1 MTGNTIKR
9 AQSKGL
15 SATACAIT
23 FQGNAS
29 NNRQQ
34 DAFFFIDD
42 YYQETL
48 GITEVKATSLPLYLA
63 VSDGVA
69 SSNYSQHCSK
79 AVVKSIKA
87 LIDRQQPLNAISIHN
102 DISETKHSVKRYG
115 AASTLAMLEV
125 LDKEGKVE
133 GKITHVSDSR
143 VYRLTKGSSQWECL
157 TRDHNLINELIDEQM
172 QAEGKQAKMSDYNR
186 TGMAGMMYSITE
198 CFSLSTQ
205 DGFDAEAPQSD
216 VSTIDIK
223 SGDSLVIC
231 TDGIHDLVSSD
242 EWHLIDEQTDL
253 QQWLLTLKTQVYQ
266 SEGNAYDNGTAIVVH
281 FD

>member
-48 GITEVKATSLPLYLA
+48 GVTEVKATSLPLYLA

-87 LIDRQQPLNAISIHN
+87 LIDRQQPLNAINIHK
-102 DISETKHSVKRYG
+102 DISETKHTVKRYG
-115 AASTLAMLEV
+115 AAATLAMLEV
-125 LDKEGKVE
+125 INKKGKIE
-133 GKITHVSDSR
+133 GKITHVGDSR
-143 VYRLTKGSSQWECL
+143 VYRLTKGSLQWEYL
-157 TRDHNLINELIDEQM
+157 TRDHNMLNELIDDQM

-198 CFSLSTQ
+198 CFSLSTE
-205 DGFDAEAPQSD
+205 DGFNAEAPQSD
-216 VSTIDIK
+216 VSTIDIQ
-223 SGDSLVIC
+223 SGDSLLIC
-231 TDGIHDLVSSD
+231 TDGIHDLVPSD
-242 EWHLIDEQTDL
+242 EWELIDEQTDL

-266 SEGNAYDNGTAIVVH
+266 SEGNAYDNGTAIVVR